1 MGFAHKCFG
10 FLMATLG
17 LKLRVENASHL
28 SAWLAPVLILGVAIF
43 DTTLVTISLRA
54 GDFCLLLRR
63 ARTTPRTASQSQ
75 PRPSGRRDHPVASGC
90 GRRLRCFVCE
100 SHFHALWCAEG
111 AGGLFTSDPAKLGS
125 AQGSTLFAPTSCFC
139 ILTTPLPPI
148 L

>member
-1 MGFAHKCFG
+1 MGFAHKCLG

-75 PRPSGRRDHPVASGC
+75 PRPSGRRDHPVPSGC

-100 SHFHALWCAEG
+100 S
-111 AGGLFTSDPAKLGS
+111 SVDPKRLGS
-125 AQGSTLFAPTSCFC
+125 GNFGPGWWFAGSHLSGTR
-139 ILTTPLPPI
+139 PL
-148 L
+148 